1 MTRTEE
7 LRRDRAALIE
17 KIASWQARIA
27 SDTVDDSHSRH
38 RHDVWRERIAD
49 ARAKIASI
57 DTELRGIETDA
68 AAREVPELIAAIE
81 AHGAV
86 PQLTGRLQELLSV
99 LRLHKRIGASAEMV
113 SLKLERLTSLGAHQG
128 VRVADKW
135 SDFAGWIR
143 TPPAT
148 GRDRSEAA

>member
-1 MTRTEE
+1 MRIEE
-7 LRRDRAALIE
+7 LRRDRAKLSE
-17 KIASWQARIA
+17 KIAHWQARMA
-27 SDTVDDSHSRH
+27 DDTGNDSHSRH

-49 ARAKIASI
+49 AGAKIAAI
-57 DTELRGIETDA
+57 DTELGAIETDA

-81 AHGAV
+81 TRGAI

-113 SLKLERLTSLGAHQG
+113 SLKLERLTGLGAHQG

-148 GRDRSEAA
+148 GA